1 MIFKKI
7 EVFNSFSQRV
17 TTESVQINEF
27 LGLGALCLCVFFM
40 DMFGKKD
47 DKDNKKDDK
56 ETKGGG
62 GKGITASTT
71 TSSNKGGNTGGD
83 EGSNFLSLAALFN
96 KQKEKGETISD
107 EDQKDYDMMCTSM
120 YDEDG
125 NTLAPEQQQGALKS
139 NFKKDDGSFDE
150 DAFKKFQERQTKK
163 YNDAENDGSLSKVE
177 DEMGKITPEE
187 QKKARDD
194 AKSHSATVH
203 ETNKAIEDEI
213 KKAQEQAEKDKET
226 YKNDLS
232 DERIKQRTEE
242 RVRAIEKEADDM
254 AVKAT
259 EEFDKHK
266 EKHSKD
272 WGEDGVGGE
281 KTAKINELRNKLEA
295 GNIGNDDKYKWEAEL
310 NSLENEKKAADA
322 ELKKVCDVRDTARQ
336 NSQDMKTNAKAQADK
351 DVAEQNKEIQSK
363 IDNSEEG
370 LKKSIEK
377 IKSPEH
383 QKEIRT
389 GIEAKKK
396 TSKEPE
402 KETAKGP
409 EKETAKKEEYKK
421 MLKKAGKTD
430 EEITKIMNDIGDEKG
445 EDLDAAIDASAEE
458 NHIEIDDS
466 EEAPK
471 EEDGTEEEDDGKG
484 GKSKTK
490 FRKIKK
496 KIGKGVKIER
506 WSPSKNEWQSATKD
520 EYAEWKKRQKKP
532 GGDTHEGLSSFVR
545 NMLMD

>member
-27 LGLGALCLCVFFM
+27 LGLGALCLCMFFM

-47 DKDNKKDDK
+47 DKG
-56 ETKGGG
+56 TKGGNE
-62 GKGITASTT
+62 KGTTASTT
-71 TSSNKGGNTGGD
+71 TSNNKGGNKGGN
-83 EGSNFLSLAALFN
+83 EGGNGGSNSLSLVALFN

-107 EDQKDYDMMCTSM
+107 EDQKDYDMMCASM
-120 YDEDG
+120 YDEEG
-125 NTLAPEQQQGALKS
+125 NTLTPEQQREALKS

-163 YNDAENDGSLSKVE
+163 YNDAKNDGSLSKVE
-177 DEMGKITPEE
+177 DEIGKITPEE

-194 AKSHSATVH
+194 AKSHSATVR

-213 KKAQEQAEKDKET
+213 KKTQEQTEKDIET

-242 RVRAIEKEADDM
+242 RVRAIEKESDDM
-254 AVKAT
+254 VTKAT

-266 EKHSKD
+266 EKYSGD

-402 KETAKGP
+402 KETAKGS

-466 EEAPK
+466 EEAP
-471 EEDGTEEEDDGKG
+471 EEEEGTEEEDDGKG

-490 FRKIKK
+490 FRETKK

-506 WSPSKNEWQSATKD
+506 WSPSKNEWQPATKD
-520 EYAEWKKRQKKP
+520 EYTKWKNQQKKP
-532 GGDTHEGLSSFVR
+532 GGDTHEGLSLFIR

>member
-27 LGLGALCLCVFFM
+27 LGLGALCLCMFFM

-62 GKGITASTT
+62 GKGITTSTT
-71 TSSNKGGNTGGD
+71 TSNNKGGNEGGNG
-83 EGSNFLSLAALFN
+83 GSNFLSLVALFN

-125 NTLAPEQQQGALKS
+125 NTLAPKQQRGALKS

-213 KKAQEQAEKDKET
+213 KKAQEQTEKDKET

-266 EKHSKD
+266 EKHSRD

-295 GNIGNDDKYKWEAEL
+295 GNIGNDVKYKLETEL
-310 NSLENEKKAADA
+310 NSLKNEKKTADE
-322 ELKKVCDVRDTARQ
+322 ELEKARDVRDTTRQ

-396 TSKEPE
+396 TAKEPE
-402 KETAKGP
+402 KETAK
-409 EKETAKKEEYKK
+409 KEDGTEED
-421 MLKKAGKTD
+421 GT
-430 EEITKIMNDIGDEKG
+430 EE
-445 EDLDAAIDASAEE
+445 EE
-458 NHIEIDDS
+458 GT
-466 EEAPK
+466 

-506 WSPSKNEWQSATKD
+506 WSPSKNEWQPATKD